1 MKKKLLTLLAVMLLV
16 SGCALAKPK
25 QNTLDVLP
33 LFSSQSNQANRLW
46 VGTFQLAWNDL
57 MDGIVKGP
65 VLFTGKT
72 PSVVKQLNN
81 QDFKADQLSENSYYK
96 TYGETSPELKKAIE
110 EGIKEK
116 FGETSDVL
124 DGADWTRAN
133 GKYTVYAMLKKDF
146 KFLKAF
152 DKLKSEK
159 FGKSAKKVQ
168 YFGIDKKSNHE
179 LYDNVTVLFYNS
191 SKDFAV
197 GLLTQSDD
205 IVYLYRTDDNK
216 SFDKLYAD
224 MQKKQSAYKDV
235 ADFGEKDELKV
246 PNINLYKL
254 KSFDEV
260 CERQI
265 KGTNIKIDKA
275 VETVD
280 FKMNNEGVKLKS
292 EALIMTKMTALAP
305 EASHPRKLYFNDT
318 FVMFLQ
324 ERDKQQPYFAL
335 RVDDVAAIN
344 KLQK

>member
-1 MKKKLLTLLAVMLLV
+1 M
-16 SGCALAKPK
+16 
-25 QNTLDVLP
+25 
-33 LFSSQSNQANRLW
+33 
-46 VGTFQLAWNDL
+46 
-57 MDGIVKGP
+57 
-65 VLFTGKT
+65 
-72 PSVVKQLNN
+72 
-81 QDFKADQLSENSYYK
+81 
-96 TYGETSPELKKAIE
+96 
-110 EGIKEK
+110 
-116 FGETSDVL
+116 
-124 DGADWTRAN
+124 
-133 GKYTVYAMLKKDF
+133 KKDF

-159 FGKSAKKVQ
+159 FGKSAKRVQ

-224 MQKKQSAYKDV
+224 MQRKQSAYKDV